1 MYVNSILTLSNKIL
15 GGIVQTKEEQ
25 IKSLVRLQKVIEQ
38 QYNNALTL
46 ANRLKESKIRIVQRI
61 NWLSHLIRKGE

>member
-1 MYVNSILTLSNKIL
+1 M
-15 GGIVQTKEEQ
+15 QTKEEQ